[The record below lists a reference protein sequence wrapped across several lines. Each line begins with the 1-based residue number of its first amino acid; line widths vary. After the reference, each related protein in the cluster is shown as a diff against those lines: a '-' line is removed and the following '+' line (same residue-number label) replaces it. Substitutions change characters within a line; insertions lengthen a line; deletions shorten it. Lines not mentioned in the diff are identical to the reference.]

1 MKTKFLLTAC
11 LVALGMSLQ
20 AKNYDYKTV
29 DGDLTK
35 TRIVSLYQQGE
46 ATHSDIYCRSYRFEE
61 RPCRNDRSCS
71 LSGAPDVQGNQAVW
85 HQQP

>member
-11 LVALGMSLQ
+11 LVAMGMSLQ

-35 TRIVSLYQQGE
+35 TRIYTLDNGLKVY
-46 ATHSDIYCRSYRFEE
+46 
-61 RPCRNDRSCS
+61 
-71 LSGAPDVQGNQAVW
+71 LSVLTIW
-85 HQQP
+85 ST

>member
-11 LVALGMSLQ
+11 LVAMGMSLQ

-35 TRIVSLYQQGE
+35 TRIYTLDNGLKVYHAFRHILP
-46 ATHSDIYCRSYRFEE
+46 F
-61 RPCRNDRSCS
+61 
-71 LSGAPDVQGNQAVW
+71 VQVRRTTLPKRQVLLTIW
-85 HQQP
+85 ST